1 MSIRIDS
8 RFRVVDRK
16 IIGRMH
22 KAVNSHSRITTTL
35 GSSQSA
41 IIKEL
46 KLHRGQ
52 CGYHLKQTNRKTVN
66 RQGSKRVRECVMSAE
81 VKTEV
86 NPRLK
91 RNHRPNQFSQAL
103 RPEKSA
109 GPSQTIIYNYVET
122 GKQVKGDMQSNLQI
136 NSKRRYQQCKRTK
149 RYKLSD
155 HVNIVAHTMM
165 VEHRLRHG
173 EWEVYLIAGCRSRSD
188 RISYYERKIRLSVL
202 RKLMNK
208 DAHTTALRELREYS
222 ITDDNGLNFAGH
234 QQVCDT
240 LAAAGYFC
248 CPNNS
253 WEKAGVE
260 NSNEI
265 VRQYSPNRTHFL
277 NVSDARR
284 AFIESKFYWRPS
296 SN

>member
-1 MSIRIDS
+1 MQIRIYH
-8 RFRVVDRK
+8 RFPVEDRK

-22 KAVNSHSRITTTL
+22 KAVNSHSRVTTTL
-35 GSSQSA
+35 GCSQSA

-46 KLHRGQ
+46 ELNRGQ
-52 CGYHLKQTNRKTVN
+52 CGYHTKQTNRKAVN
-66 RQGSKRVRECVMSAE
+66 LQGSKKVRERVMSAE
-81 VKTEV
+81 VETEV

-91 RNHRPNQFSQAL
+91 RNHSPNQFSQAL

-109 GPSQTIIYNYVET
+109 GPSQASIYYYVEA
-122 GKQVKGDMQSNLQI
+122 GKQVKGDLQSNLRI
-136 NSKRRYQQCKRTK
+136 NGKRRDRQCKRTK
-149 RYKLSD
+149 RYKLSG
-155 HVNIVAHTMM
+155 HVNIVERTMM

-173 EWEVYLIAGCRSRSD
+173 EWEVYLIASCRSRSD
-188 RISYYERKIRLSVL
+188 RFSYYERKRRISVL

-208 DAHTTALRELREYS
+208 DAHATALRELREYN
-222 ITDDNGLNFAGH
+222 ITDDNGLEFTGH

-240 LAAAGYFC
+240 LDAAGYFC

-265 VRQYSPNRTHFL
+265 VRQHSPNRTHFL
-277 NVSDARR
+277 NDSDASR
-284 AFIESKFYWRPS
+284 AVIESKIYGRPGK
-296 SN
+296 